1 MKILITGS
9 NGLLGQKLVK
19 LLLEK
24 NIPFVA
30 TSSGENRNPDCPN
43 ENYLSLDI
51 TSKVDVESII
61 INQNPDAVLHT
72 AAMTNVDQCEED
84 KINCHKVNVMG
95 TAYLFEAAKK
105 VNAHFQLLSTDF
117 VFDGEQGNYREED
130 MVNPLSIYA
139 QSKVD
144 AERLLYL
151 STYTN
156 WSIVRTIIV
165 YGTGNNLSRS
175 NIVLWAREALAKGD
189 PLKIVDDQFRAP
201 TWADDLA
208 KGCLAIVER
217 KHFGIFHLSGP
228 ETYSIL
234 ELVKKIAVYYKQS
247 IQNITAVSSSTLSQK
262 AKRPPKTGF
271 DLTKARTL
279 LDYKPITIE
288 ESLTLLETE
297 LKGKQ

>member
-1 MKILITGS
+1 MKILITGA

-19 LLLEK
+19 LLLQK
-24 NIPFVA
+24 NSPFVA
-30 TSSGENRNPDCPN
+30 TSSGKNRNTDCPN
-43 ENYLSLDI
+43 ENYLSMDI
-51 TSKVDVESII
+51 TSKTEVESVIL
-61 INQNPDAVLHT
+61 NQRPDAIIHT

-84 KINCHKVNVMG
+84 RLSCHRVNVMG
-95 TAYLFEAAKK
+95 TAYLFNAAQK

-117 VFDGEQGNYREED
+117 VFDGEKGNYREED
-130 MVNPLSIYA
+130 MVNPLSVYA

-144 AERLLYL
+144 AERLLQVAK
-151 STYTN
+151 YTN
-156 WSIVRTIIV
+156 WSIARTIIV

-189 PLKIVDDQFRAP
+189 PLTIVDDQYRSP

-208 KGCLAIVER
+208 KGCFAIVEK

-234 ELVKKIAVYYKQS
+234 NLVKKIADYYGYS
-247 IQNITAVSSSTLSQK
+247 TENISPVSSSTLNQS

-271 DLTKARTL
+271 DLTKAKTL
-279 LDYKPITIE
+279 LNYNPITLE
-288 ESLTLLETE
+288 ESLSLLDRE
-297 LKGKQ
+297 LKKR